1 MKKTFI
7 YLFLGFSALMLAACS
22 SKTSDPY
29 HLRIAYSPS
38 LCQAPLHI
46 AVEKGFFEAEG
57 IKPENIQFDAAHV
70 QEAIGTNQVDVGFG
84 LVSKFL
90 QPVENGL
97 PVNFIAGIHNGCIK
111 VLTLKKSSIATLA
124 DLKGKRIGVPA
135 LSDAATLILKRALA
149 SEGISVDEKN
159 PEVEFVVFS
168 RNDLPQALQKGAVDV
183 IALGDPI
190 ASIAEKEQDLAVL
203 LDTSKTHPFDKE
215 YCCIIFITSKL
226 ANEHPEIAA
235 AVTRAI
241 LKASAWVQEHPEEA
255 AKIQIEKKYV
265 SSGDLEFNTKILK
278 SYNYRPSV
286 QGGYDAV
293 KLNAQQF
300 EEIGILKKGT
310 DAKAFADRVYRF
322 QKDVPDSYSAADV
335 AHVK

>member
-1 MKKTFI
+1 MKKTII
-7 YLFLGFSALMLAACS
+7 YLFLGIAALVVAACS
-22 SKTSDPY
+22 TKNDPH
-29 HLRIAYSPS
+29 HLRIAYSPA

-57 IKPENIQFDAAHV
+57 IKPENVQFDAAHV

-111 VLTLKKSSIATLA
+111 VLTLKKSGIANLA

-135 LSDAATLILKRALA
+135 LSDAATLILKRGLSSA
-149 SEGISVDEKN
+149 GISVDDRN
-159 PEVEFVVFS
+159 PDVEFVVFS

-190 ASIAEKEQDLAVL
+190 ASIAEKEQDLAVI
-203 LDTSKTHPFDKE
+203 LDTSKTHPYDKE
-215 YCCIIFITSKL
+215 YCCVIFITSKL
-226 ANEHPEIAA
+226 AKEHPEIAA

-241 LKASAWVQEHPEEA
+241 LKASAWVQEHPEET
-255 AKIQIEKKYV
+255 AKIQIDKKYV
-265 SSGDLEFNTKILK
+265 SGDLAFNTKILK
-278 SYNYRPSV
+278 SYNYSPSV

-293 KLNAQQF
+293 RLNARQF
-300 EEIGILKKGT
+300 AEIGILKKGT
-310 DAKAFADRVYRF
+310 DAKAFADRVYLF

-335 AHVK
+335 ANVK